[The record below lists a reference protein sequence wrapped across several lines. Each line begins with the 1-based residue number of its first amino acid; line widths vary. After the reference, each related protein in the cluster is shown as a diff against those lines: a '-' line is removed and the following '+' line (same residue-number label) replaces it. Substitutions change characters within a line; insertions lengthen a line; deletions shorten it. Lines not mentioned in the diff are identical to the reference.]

1 MFYTEAKLSTKDRD
15 KLKDSDFG
23 VPALRKFPLTDA
35 NHVRSAIRYFDKCP
49 EKYKP
54 ILAKRIKAAA
64 KKYGV
69 DLNDKRILAYTEA
82 AVYQEAPGDNTN
94 NQNNR
99 RNQNNQQQNEPA
111 TPPAEEDDPDPEDY
125 SADTGADVDT
135 PDATEDGT
143 PDYTTEQEPD
153 DEPAEELATTNAPDD
168 TGATADTQPAGTTA
182 APTTTDTTPA
192 DTTDPGAATI
202 DTGANTTNTDVNS
215 GANTPDTAGDAGTDT
230 TTGGGDVGTDT
241 DEPTDYT
248 GDNIDGA
255 SGDDPAAAGD
265 DATGDDMGGED
276 GTEGEGDDT
285 TTDDGTVD
293 DGTAD
298 AAAGGDMSGVDSE
311 LQQLQQDVFSN
322 LTDAQLALRV
332 NNVKDSFIELY
343 NSITN
348 TAQRLVDV
356 KRSSENI
363 STINFLND
371 QLNSL
376 KGMVRDALTDSFS
389 TKSLAENEMVL
400 QKFISIYA
408 LILKIVERISKK
420 EKNEN
425 KDEKEDSS
433 FTDED

>member
-23 VPALRKFPLTDA
+23 VPALRKYPLTDA

-64 KKYGV
+64 KKFGV
-69 DLNDKRILAYTEA
+69 ELNDKRILAYTEA

-94 NQNNR
+94 QNNR

-111 TPPAEEDDPDPEDY
+111 TTAEDDDPDPEDY
-125 SADTGADVDT
+125 SADTGVDVDT

-143 PDYTTEQEPD
+143 PDYTTEEEPD
-153 DEPAEELATTNAPDD
+153 EEPAEPAPANAPTD
-168 TGATADTQPAGTTA
+168 TGATTDAQPADTTA
-182 APTTTDTTPA
+182 APATTDTAPA
-192 DTTDPGAATI
+192 DTTNPGAATI

-215 GANTPDTAGDAGTDT
+215 GADTPDTAGDAGTDT

-255 SGDDPAAAGD
+255 SGDDPAAVGD

-276 GTEGEGDDT
+276 GTEGEGDDAT
-285 TTDDGTVD
+285 ADDGTVD

-298 AAAGGDMSGVDSE
+298 AAAGGDTSGVDSDI
-311 LQQLQQDVFSN
+311 QQLQQDVFSN

-332 NNVKDSFIELY
+332 NNVKESFIELY

-376 KGMVRDALTDSFS
+376 KGMVRDALTDSFN

-425 KDEKEDSS
+425 KDENKEDSS

>member
-23 VPALRKFPLTDA
+23 VPALRKYPLTDA

-64 KKYGV
+64 KKFGV
-69 DLNDKRILAYTEA
+69 ELNDKRILAYTEA

-94 NQNNR
+94 QNNR
-99 RNQNNQQQNEPA
+99 RNQNNQQQNEPV
-111 TPPAEEDDPDPEDY
+111 TTAEDDDPDPEDY
-125 SADTGADVDT
+125 SADTGVDVDT

-143 PDYTTEQEPD
+143 PDYTTEEEPD
-153 DEPAEELATTNAPDD
+153 EEPAEPAPANAPTD
-168 TGATADTQPAGTTA
+168 TGATTDAQPADTTA
-182 APTTTDTTPA
+182 APATTDTAPA
-192 DTTDPGAATI
+192 DTTNLGAATI

-215 GANTPDTAGDAGTDT
+215 GADTPDTAGDAGTDT

-285 TTDDGTVD
+285 TADDGTVD

-298 AAAGGDMSGVDSE
+298 AAAGGDTSGVDSDI
-311 LQQLQQDVFSN
+311 QQLQQDVFSN

-332 NNVKDSFIELY
+332 NSVKESFIELY

-376 KGMVRDALTDSFS
+376 KGMVRDALTDSFN

-425 KDEKEDSS
+425 KDENKEDSS